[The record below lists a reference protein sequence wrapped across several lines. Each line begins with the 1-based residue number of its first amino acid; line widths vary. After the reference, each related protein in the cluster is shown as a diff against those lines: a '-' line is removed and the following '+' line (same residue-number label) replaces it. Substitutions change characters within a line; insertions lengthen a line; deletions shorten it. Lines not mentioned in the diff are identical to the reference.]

1 MLTSATLE
9 LEATRKV
16 IRAGSR
22 LGKYRVERR
31 IGSGAYANVFAAF
44 DTLLG
49 IKVALK
55 IPTETAMS
63 AELLEEF
70 RREVR
75 LTMQLDHPNILPI
88 RDASLIDGRL
98 VIVSPLA
105 TRTLED
111 RLRKRMSF
119 ETSFDFLSQ
128 VLGAVAHAHEQG
140 VIHCDIKPA
149 NMLLFADNHLRLG
162 DFGIAKAAR
171 KTIEGSGTGTVG
183 HMAPEQ
189 ALGKPSMRSDV
200 FAIGLIGFRMLAG
213 PWPEYPFTWPIP
225 GIANMRRRTHPELV
239 SILRRSI
246 EVNPR
251 HRFRDATQMLK
262 AVEAVELKAMRFV
275 KRHREG

>member
-1 MLTSATLE
+1 MFTSATLE
-9 LEATRKV
+9 LEAAQKA
-16 IRAGSR
+16 IRVGSR
-22 LGKYRVERR
+22 LGKYRIERR

-55 IPTETAMS
+55 IPTESAMTS
-63 AELLEEF
+63 ELLEEF

-75 LTMQLDHPNILPI
+75 LTMHLDHPNILPI

-98 VIVSPLA
+98 VIVSPLPA
-105 TRTLED
+105 RTLED
-111 RLRKRMSF
+111 RLRNRMRF
-119 ETSFDFLSQ
+119 ETSFDFLVQ
-128 VLGAVAHAHEQG
+128 LLRAIAHAHEQG
-140 VIHCDIKPA
+140 VIHCDVKPA
-149 NMLLFADNHLRLG
+149 NILLFADNHLRLG

-200 FAIGLIGFRMLAG
+200 FAIGLIGFRILAG
-213 PWPEYPFTWPIP
+213 RWPEYPFTWPIP
-225 GIANMRRRTHPELV
+225 GTSNLRRRAHPELV
-239 SILRRSI
+239 SILRKSI

-251 HRFRDATQMLK
+251 HRFRDAIQMLQ